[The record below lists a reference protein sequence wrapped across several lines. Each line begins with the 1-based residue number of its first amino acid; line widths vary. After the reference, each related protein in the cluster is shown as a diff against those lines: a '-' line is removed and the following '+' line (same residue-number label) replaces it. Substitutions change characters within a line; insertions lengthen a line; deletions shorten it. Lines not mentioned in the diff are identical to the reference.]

1 MLVHELAL
9 TSQRW
14 TPFYNFNLF
23 YLLMQLIVV
32 KRLSKAGPLRFIFV
46 AKYFTGRGEGRNNMS
61 LKQLLPR
68 KNKNNQELNPHF
80 KKKKNVFCNKPHI
93 TIVKVF
99 CEAM

>member
-23 YLLMQLIVV
+23 YLLVQLIVV

-80 KKKKNVFCNKPHI
+80 KKKKKCFLQQTPHYNSEG
-93 TIVKVF
+93 F
-99 CEAM
+99 L